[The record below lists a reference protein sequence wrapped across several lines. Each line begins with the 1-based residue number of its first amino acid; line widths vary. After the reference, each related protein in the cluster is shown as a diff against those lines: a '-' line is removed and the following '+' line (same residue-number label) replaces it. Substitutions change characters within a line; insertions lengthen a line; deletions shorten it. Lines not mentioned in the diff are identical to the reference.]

1 VFVGFLIQVNS
12 VLKFKGALKH
22 IAGGVPFDATINNK
36 GIQSLN
42 IALRLLLLAL
52 EELATS

>member
-1 VFVGFLIQVNS
+1 VNS

-22 IAGGVPFDATINNK
+22 IVGRVPFNATINNK
-36 GIQSLN
+36 GIQSLS
-42 IALRLLLLAL
+42 IAVRLLLLAL